1 MVEIRQRVKRQPKD
15 GISAWSLVCLGVSLL
30 AGFALG
36 NPVRADD
43 GCKQALNDLIAQW
56 RSIAVP
62 ATASAK
68 SDLPGHVHTALEV
81 WYMRNQLRLA
91 LRQCEQGKDHEAMLR
106 MDVVRAWLK
115 LPEVSHPLDHR
126 YRFDEPN

>member
-1 MVEIRQRVKRQPKD
+1 MVEIRQRVNRQPKD
-15 GISAWSLVCLGVSLL
+15 GISAWSLVCRGVSLL

-43 GCKQALNDLIAQW
+43 GCKQALNDLVAQW

-81 WYMRNQLRLA
+81 WYMRNQVRLA
-91 LRQCEQGKDHEAMLR
+91 LRDTC
-106 MDVVRAWLK
+106 
-115 LPEVSHPLDHR
+115 LPGYEV
-126 YRFDEPN
+126 